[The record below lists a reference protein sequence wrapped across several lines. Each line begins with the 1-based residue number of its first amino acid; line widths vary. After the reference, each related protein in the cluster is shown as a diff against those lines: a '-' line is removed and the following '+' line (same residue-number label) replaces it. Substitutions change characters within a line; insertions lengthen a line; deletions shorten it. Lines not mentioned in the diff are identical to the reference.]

1 MAKAKPFRDRLV
13 IAAIEAPMPEVSET
27 TMDVN
32 LPVAQYPQSPEA
44 QLVSETVKPP
54 KTSTGSKKS
63 SAKDAKVHK
72 NKCQTFPKFKKFHS
86 KDLPENCKRQ
96 TKVSDYFGSLS
107 WRFESNSP
115 YLPDIPPPVDVN
127 SNGTSN
133 NDVHEPSFWNDAGPL
148 LSSSPLPHRDSTH
161 SIIFV
166 SSNDNV
172 ICISDSSDF

>member
-1 MAKAKPFRDRLV
+1 
-13 IAAIEAPMPEVSET
+13 MPEVSET

-32 LPVAQYPQSPEA
+32 LPVAEYPQSPEP
-44 QLVSETVKPP
+44 QLVTEAGIPP

-63 SAKDAKVHK
+63 SSKDAKVPNK
-72 NKCQTFPKFKKFHS
+72 NKCQSFPKFKKFHS
-86 KDLPENCKRQ
+86 KDLPKNCKRQ

-115 YLPDIPPPVDVN
+115 YLPDIPPPVVVN
-127 SNGTSN
+127 STGTSRN
-133 NDVHEPSFWNDAGPL
+133 NVHEQSFWNGTGPL

-161 SIIFV
+161 SIIFL

-172 ICISDSSDF
+172 ICISDSSDC